1 MLFVMKAELQAQQ
14 KRTNRHVPTCSE
26 INAVAGN
33 LGHAGTAPPIA
44 LSTLAL
50 SHLSGLFHHLPPK

>member
-33 LGHAGTAPPIA
+33 LGDAA
-44 LSTLAL
+44 LLLL
-50 SHLSGLFHHLPPK
+50 SHCRL